1 MKTRFIIFV
10 IDLLMFATLV
20 GCSNN
25 QENNNDS
32 SKIDGS
38 TIISKVQMKHYYKN
52 IFDSYADVLDSY
64 GDSIIDNKLETKAS
78 ATHTIKLIDNIN
90 IKLKNNSINKEE
102 SNNFIK
108 LNLGL
113 KNLVE
118 CYKTNNFSNSKEYNS
133 KINEY
138 LPKVERDLSVDR
150 NNKVVKATN
159 RLNEIV
165 TNRSN
170 IIN

>member
-1 MKTRFIIFV
+1 M
-10 IDLLMFATLV
+10 LLA
-20 GCSNN
+20 
-25 QENNNDS
+25 
-32 SKIDGS
+32 
-38 TIISKVQMKHYYKN
+38 
-52 IFDSYADVLDSY
+52 
-64 GDSIIDNKLETKAS
+64 
-78 ATHTIKLIDNIN
+78 IKLIDNIN
-90 IKLKNNSINKEE
+90 IRLKNNSINKEE